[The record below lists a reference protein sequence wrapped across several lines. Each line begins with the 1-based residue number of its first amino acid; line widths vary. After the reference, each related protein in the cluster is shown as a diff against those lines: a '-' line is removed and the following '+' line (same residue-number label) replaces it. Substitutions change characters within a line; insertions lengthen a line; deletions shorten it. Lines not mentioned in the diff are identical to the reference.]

1 MGPAPD
7 PGSLTIGAFA
17 RVSRLSAKALRRYD
31 ELGLLRPA
39 RVDAYTGY
47 RYYEET
53 QLDRA
58 RLVAW
63 LRRIG
68 MPLARIRYV
77 CDLRETDADAAA
89 RDIGAY
95 WIQVEAETA
104 ARRDLATFLIGHL
117 SGNPAGKDVTAMSSS
132 ELPSTS
138 SSPSS
143 SISSSPSTVTSSS
156 ASSPAARLGLRY
168 AARSDRGLVRET
180 NQDTAYAGARLL
192 AVADGYGREG
202 APASE
207 AAVEVL
213 KSLPGT
219 GPEARDGDDLLS
231 TLAEAVEE
239 ANRAVDGFVDSGT
252 TLTALLWTS
261 SRLALVHVG
270 DTRAYLLRDGEF
282 FQITHDHTVVQSMI
296 DAGGLSPEEA
306 ASHPQRAMLLR
317 ALDGSE
323 EMARP
328 ELRVH
333 DVRAADR
340 YLLCSDGLFTAV
352 DADVIRGTVA
362 AAAGPEPAVRELIEL
377 ARHAGGA
384 DNIACV
390 VADVVPL

>member
-47 RYYEET
+47 RYYDEA

-89 RDIGAY
+89 RDIETY

-132 ELPSTS
+132 ELP
-138 SSPSS
+138 P
-143 SISSSPSTVTSSS
+143 ISSSNASSNASS

-168 AARSDRGLVRET
+168 AARSDRGLVREI

-239 ANRAVDGFVDSGT
+239 ANRAVDGFADSGT
-252 TLTALLWTS
+252 TLTALLWTG

-296 DAGGLSPEEA
+296 DAGSLSPEEA

-333 DVRAADR
+333 DVRADDR

-377 ARHAGGA
+377 ACHAGGA